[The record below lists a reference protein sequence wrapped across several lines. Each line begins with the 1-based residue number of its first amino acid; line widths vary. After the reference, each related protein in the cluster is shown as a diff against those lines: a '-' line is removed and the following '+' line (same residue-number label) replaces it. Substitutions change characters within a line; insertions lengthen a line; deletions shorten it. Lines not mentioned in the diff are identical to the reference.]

1 MPDRDSGSLRL
12 VNLMRLLREE
22 GAHVVFLPA
31 NREHAGTYTDT
42 LQSSGIEVWHAPF
55 AKRAPAW
62 LREHGPRFDS
72 VIACRHY
79 VAREFLPLL
88 RRHAPQARVV
98 FDTADLHYLRESRA
112 AEVAGDA
119 PRTRTAQRTR
129 PLEMDV
135 ISRNDL
141 TLAVSE
147 AARAL
152 LADRKSTRLNSRH

>member
-1 MPDRDSGSLRL
+1 
-12 VNLMRLLREE
+12 MRLLREE

-88 RRHAPQARVV
+88 RRHEPQARVV
-98 FDTADLHYLRESRA
+98 FDTVRS
-112 AEVAGDA
+112 AEHTSEI
-119 PRTRTAQRTR
+119 PSLMRISY
-129 PLEMDV
+129 DV
-135 ISRNDL
+135 FSLKN
-141 TLAVSE
+141 
-147 AARAL
+147 
-152 LADRKSTRLNSRH
+152 